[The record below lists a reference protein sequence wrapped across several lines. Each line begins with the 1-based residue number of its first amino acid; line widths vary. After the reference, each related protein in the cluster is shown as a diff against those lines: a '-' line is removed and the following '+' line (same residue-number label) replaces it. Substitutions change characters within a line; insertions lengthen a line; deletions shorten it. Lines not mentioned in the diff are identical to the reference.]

1 MKQKTRKFTI
11 LHSND
16 MHGDFLAEVREGDGH
31 LIGGLALL
39 SGYLNKVRQEEEN
52 VIYVIA
58 GDMVQGSLI
67 DSEYK
72 GVSTIEIMN
81 FLSPDVV
88 TLGNHELDYG
98 LPHLLF
104 LEKMANFPI
113 VNANLYIKQ
122 YGKRL
127 MRPYLIMNV
136 TGYNILFIGVT
147 TEKVMDTLASDHL
160 IGTFVSI
167 EDAAA
172 EIGKICNAYKHDDID
187 LTVAVTHIGFES
199 DIELAK
205 ILNPDWGVDMILG
218 GHSHTLLDQPEIVNN
233 ILIAQAGVG
242 TDQIGRFD
250 IVVGDATNS
259 IIDWKWELVPIN
271 NTTSEEDVS
280 LKKFI
285 HEYKKKVDAKYNS
298 IITRFSEKLVHPER
312 EKETTLGNMI
322 TDALADTSETEI
334 ILIGSGSIRG
344 IELGPVVTLGD
355 LKACYPYDDSL
366 TRYSINGENLKR
378 VFSHIMRLENRNGE
392 GECFQVNSRVKAVYS
407 DVESRLLSLT
417 VDGIPVVDDQ
427 RYTIT
432 LQGYHFNNA
441 KANLNISSDELLAMG
456 NPKVVATSEY
466 GVLEE
471 WLRHHSNVTSKIEG
485 RLVFVPVHL

>member
-1 MKQKTRKFTI
+1 MKKKTKKFTI

-39 SGYLNKVRQEEEN
+39 SGYLNQVREEEEN

-127 MRPYLIMNV
+127 MTPYLIMTV
-136 TGYNILFIGVT
+136 DSYNILFIGVT
-147 TEKVMDTLASDHL
+147 TEKVMDTLALDQL
-160 IGTFVSI
+160 IGTFFSI
-167 EDAAA
+167 EDAA
-172 EIGKICNAYKHDDID
+172 EEVGKICNAYKHNDID
-187 LTVAVTHIGFES
+187 LTVAVTHIGYES

-205 ILNPDWGVDMILG
+205 MLKPEWGVDMILG
-218 GHSHTLLDQPEIVNN
+218 GHSHTILDQPALVNN

-250 IVVGDATNS
+250 IVVEDATNS
-259 IIDWKWELVPIN
+259 IIELKWELIPIDN
-271 NTTSEEDVS
+271 KTSKEDET

-285 HEYKKKVDAKYNS
+285 HSYKEKIDLKYNS
-298 IITRFSEKLVHPER
+298 IVTRFSEKLLHPVR
-312 EKETTLGNMI
+312 EEETTLGNLI
-322 TDALADTSETEI
+322 ADALADMSETEI
-334 ILIGSGSIRG
+334 TLIGSGSIRG
-344 IELGPVVTLGD
+344 EELGPVVTLGD
-355 LKACYPYDDSL
+355 LLACFPYED
-366 TRYSINGENLKR
+366 NLVKYYIKGSQLKKI
-378 VFSHIMRLENRNGE
+378 FSHILRTENRNGE
-392 GECFQVNSRVKAVYS
+392 GECFQVNARVNAVYS
-407 DVESRLLSLT
+407 DLSNRLLSLSI
-417 VDGIPVVDDQ
+417 DKIPVIENQ
-427 RYTIT
+427 KYSLT
-432 LQGYHFNNA
+432 LQGYHIANSQ
-441 KANLNISSDELLAMG
+441 ANLGITDYELVACQA
-456 NPKVVATSEY
+456 PKVVSTSTCQI
-466 GVLEE
+466 LEE
-471 WLRHHSNVTSKIEG
+471 WLRNNSNVTRKIEG
-485 RLVFVPVHL
+485 RILFET